1 MVASFST
8 SSATYGRPNCITVS
22 ETDPE
27 VGSNT
32 ANFLSKWNGSAL
44 VTSQVY
50 DNGTNIG
57 IGNSSPGAKLDV
69 TGDLR
74 LTNFRTQSATRA
86 VPTTVNDAVDI
97 GSFAFTNG

>member
-8 SSATYGRPNCITVS
+8 SSATYGRPNCVTIS
-22 ETDPE
+22 ETDPK

-57 IGNSSPGAKLDV
+57 IGTSSPGAKLDV
-69 TGDLR
+69 VGDI
-74 LTNFRTQSATRA
+74 RTSSA
-86 VPTTVNDAVDI
+86 I
-97 GSFAFTNG
+97 NGE